1 MFRSLAQLLAKTGG
15 RPRSDVFLVHPLQ
28 LSRWLDEAWTSST
41 TVPSFDPKAEG
52 KPPFLGSD
60 AIVEALDL
68 PDPDALGG
76 QAPVPSGIDRT
87 DVDVFTN
94 EVFDFDQLPVF
105 ETPGLLA
112 DHLAYAYLIE
122 STGVFEIMADVV
134 RRLVVGET
142 LDTLSA
148 AGVKWLRATE
158 ELFFREPPLFSISGV
173 LSEVRPQHRVNRL
186 NAYWRMF
193 ALEPPHPIP
202 ARWARPAGV
211 DGTQPWKADIG
222 GGVNT
227 DFREKWAE
235 LLRQVWLGIENQ
247 NNGVGPN
254 ATDAEYVAFLAKALR
269 DMLGMRR
276 RGGQLAREEFAYVAV
291 MSWFHLTV
299 ESDTPIVVDLKAEGT
314 SAADR
319 LAKIAQRVGMAPAAR
334 ARELFELSDLMSA
347 LLRAIELGLYDTGDA
362 AQTLFLRFGTND
374 KVVSDMNRIIDLWQ
388 SATGERVK
396 DRPAGTVAAGGG
408 AQPVRLPIPSRLA
421 TAAPAPSPAPAMSG
435 PSSDGVAAGR
445 GAGAP
450 ATGGPATPVGAA
462 AGNGASA

>member
-1 MFRSLAQLLAKTGG
+1 MFRSLAQLFATTDGQQ
-15 RPRSDVFLVHPLQ
+15 RNDVFLVHPLQ
-28 LSRWLDEAWTSST
+28 LSRWLDEAWGAAA
-41 TVPSFDPKAEG
+41 TVPSFDPNGEG

-60 AIVEALDL
+60 EIIEALDL
-68 PDPDALGG
+68 PDPLPPNT
-76 QAPVPSGIDRT
+76 QAPGPSGVTREDP
-87 DVDVFTN
+87 DVFTN
-94 EVFDFDQLPVF
+94 QVFDFDQVPQF
-105 ETPGLLA
+105 ETPGLIA
-112 DHLAYAYLIE
+112 DHLSYAYLIE

-148 AGVKWLRATE
+148 AGTKWLRATE
-158 ELFFREPPLFSISGV
+158 ELFFREPPLFSICGV
-173 LSEVRPQHRVNRL
+173 LSDVRPQDRVNRL

-193 ALEPPHPIP
+193 AMEPPHPIP
-202 ARWARPAGV
+202 ARWARPPGV
-211 DGTQPWKADIG
+211 DGPQPWKADTG

-247 NNGVGPN
+247 NNGIGPN
-254 ATDAEYVAFLAKALR
+254 ATDAEYIAFLAKALR

-276 RGGQLAREEFAYVAV
+276 RGGQLAREEFCYVAT

-299 ESDTPIVVDLKAEGT
+299 ESDTPIVIDLKAQGT

-334 ARELFELSDLMSA
+334 SRELFELSDLMSA
-347 LLRAIELGLYDTGDA
+347 LLRAIELGLYDTGEA

-374 KVVSDMNRIIDLWQ
+374 RVVSDMNRIIDLWQ

-396 DRPAGTVAAGGG
+396 DRPPGNVVGARPGSS
-408 AQPVRLPIPSRLA
+408 AQPVRLP
-421 TAAPAPSPAPAMSG
+421 TPSPGPPAAAV
-435 PSSDGVAAGR
+435 PAGVASS
-445 GAGAP
+445 P
-450 ATGGPATPVGAA
+450 
-462 AGNGASA
+462 NGASG

>member
-1 MFRSLAQLLAKTGG
+1 MFRSLAQLFATTDGQE
-15 RPRSDVFLVHPLQ
+15 RNDVFLVHPLQ
-28 LSRWLDEAWTSST
+28 LSRWLDEAWAAAG
-41 TVPSFDPKAEG
+41 TVPSFDPLGEG

-60 AIVEALDL
+60 EIIEVLDL
-68 PDPDALGG
+68 PDPVAGG
-76 QAPVPSGIDRT
+76 DNQAPVPSGIVRNDP
-87 DVDVFTN
+87 DVFN
-94 EVFDFDQLPVF
+94 NLVFDFDQLATF
-105 ETPGLLA
+105 ETPGLIA
-112 DHLAYAYLIE
+112 DHLSYAYLIE

-148 AGVKWLRATE
+148 AGTRWLRATE

-202 ARWARPAGV
+202 ARWAAPAGV
-211 DGTQPWKADIG
+211 DGPQPWKADNG

-247 NNGVGPN
+247 NNGIGPN
-254 ATDAEYVAFLAKALR
+254 ATDAEFVAFLAKALR

-276 RGGQLAREEFAYVAV
+276 RGGLLAREEFAYVST
-291 MSWFHLTV
+291 MSWFHLTL
-299 ESDTPIVVDLKAEGT
+299 ESDTPIVIDLKAQGT

-334 ARELFELSDLMSA
+334 SRELFELSDLMSA
-347 LLRAIELGLYDTGDA
+347 LLRAIELGIYDTGEA
-362 AQTLFLRFGTND
+362 AQTLFLRLGTND
-374 KVVSDMNRIIDLWQ
+374 KIISDMNRIIDLWQ

-396 DRPAGTVAAGGG
+396 DRPAGTVARGTS
-408 AQPVRLPIPSRLA
+408 AQPVRLPTP
-421 TAAPAPSPAPAMSG
+421 APAPAPAAEPAP
-435 PSSDGVAAGR
+435 V
-445 GAGAP
+445 
-450 ATGGPATPVGAA
+450 PVPTGAA
-462 AGNGASA
+462 AGNGSSA